1 MADDLGL
8 PGYLRVDSQ
17 DLHSDFHGGVE
28 GAVDGC
34 LDCENGSDCGWLEK
48 THVVDRDRCDFA
60 SGMGAGGNAGCLVE
74 KRCQVSAEYKIVG
87 VDVGGV
93 NDVAGFDLRLLD
105 CLCVFHI
112 RKINIVVG
120 EQGLE
125 FLYSGYYGRKKD
137 L

>member
-1 MADDLGL
+1 M
-8 PGYLRVDSQ
+8 S
-17 DLHSDFHGGVE
+17 
-28 GAVDGC
+28 
-34 LDCENGSDCGWLEK
+34 
-48 THVVDRDRCDFA
+48 
-60 SGMGAGGNAGCLVE
+60 AGGNAGCLVE
-74 KRCQVSAEYKIVG
+74 ERSQMSAEYKIVV
-87 VDVGGV
+87 VDVRRV

-125 FLYSGYYGRKKD
+125 FQYSGYYGRKKD

>member
-1 MADDLGL
+1 M
-8 PGYLRVDSQ
+8 S
-17 DLHSDFHGGVE
+17 
-28 GAVDGC
+28 
-34 LDCENGSDCGWLEK
+34 
-48 THVVDRDRCDFA
+48 
-60 SGMGAGGNAGCLVE
+60 AGGNAGCLVE
-74 KRCQVSAEYKIVG
+74 ERSQMSAEYKIVG
-87 VDVGGV
+87 VDVGRV

-120 EQGLE
+120 ELGLE

>member
-1 MADDLGL
+1 MDSHDFEADFKR
-8 PGYLRVDSQ
+8 RVENAV
-17 DLHSDFHGGVE
+17 HGCFNRE
-28 GAVDGC
+28 NRTDGR
-34 LDCENGSDCGWLEK
+34 GLEK

-60 SGMGAGGNAGCLVE
+60 SGMGAGGNAGGLVE
-74 KRCQVSAEYKIVG
+74 ERCQVSAEYKIVG
-87 VDVGGV
+87 VDVGRV